1 MKLLS
6 MRLKNFKG
14 IREANFDFPDGGNYN
29 IYGANEAGKS
39 TTFDALTWLLFGK
52 DSTDAT
58 DFSIKTVVN
67 GEPLH
72 HAEHSVECAFL
83 INGFHVTLKKVF
95 KEKWQ
100 KPRGKLEA
108 QFAGHTTDFF
118 VNEVPRSA
126 TEYKRYINE
135 IIAEKT
141 FKVLTNPLYF
151 NEKMKDAERREI
163 LMDIIGGIDQDAIFA
178 ENHEELKDLHPLLQ
192 GRKVEDYKLIVKQSL
207 AKTKKEISTIIGTV
221 DIVIEV
227 IDARIPYSSRI
238 PDLRR
243 LTRDKINI
251 VVFNKYDL
259 CDTVETGKWIDKYK
273 NDGSIVI
280 TCDSKNSN
288 DYKKIINE
296 VNNIMKS
303 VNEKRKNKG
312 LLPKKAKCLV
322 VGVPNVGKSTLINKL
337 VGRNIAGIG
346 NKPGVTKNMSTIRV
360 NEYMD
365 LLDTPGILWP
375 KFENNE
381 VAYNLASMTIIK
393 EEILTVEEVAV
404 HIIKKL
410 NKYYNSIL
418 KKEFGIDNYN
428 DDEVEEYF
436 EKISKYRNIPVN
448 GEVDYEKVSLLIL
461 NSIKQEKIKGI
472 TFDRID

>member
-1 MKLLS
+1 MNENKT
-6 MRLKNFKG
+6 
-14 IREANFDFPDGGNYN
+14 N
-29 IYGANEAGKS
+29 INWY
-39 TTFDALTWLLFGK
+39 
-52 DSTDAT
+52 
-58 DFSIKTVVN
+58 
-67 GEPLH
+67 P
-72 HAEHSVECAFL
+72 
-83 INGFHVTLKKVF
+83 
-95 KEKWQ
+95 
-100 KPRGKLEA
+100 
-108 QFAGHTTDFF
+108 GH
-118 VNEVPRSA
+118 
-126 TEYKRYINE
+126 
-135 IIAEKT
+135 
-141 FKVLTNPLYF
+141 
-151 NEKMKDAERREI
+151 M
-163 LMDIIGGIDQDAIFA
+163 
-178 ENHEELKDLHPLLQ
+178 
-192 GRKVEDYKLIVKQSL
+192 
-207 AKTKKEISTIIGTV
+207 AKTKKEISAIINTV

-238 PDLRR
+238 PDLKR
-243 LTRDKINI
+243 LIRDKINI

-259 CDTVETGKWIDKYK
+259 CDKDETEKWIDKYK
-273 NDGSIVI
+273 NEGSIVI

-337 VGRNIAGIG
+337 VGKNIAGIG
-346 NKPGVTKNMSTIRV
+346 NKPGITKNMATIRV
-360 NEYMD
+360 NDNMD

-393 EEILTVEEVAV
+393 EEILTIEDVAV

-418 KKEFGIDNYN
+418 LKEFGIDSYN

-436 EKISKYRNIPVN
+436 ERISKYRNIPVN
-448 GEVDYEKVSLLIL
+448 GEVDYERVSLLIL